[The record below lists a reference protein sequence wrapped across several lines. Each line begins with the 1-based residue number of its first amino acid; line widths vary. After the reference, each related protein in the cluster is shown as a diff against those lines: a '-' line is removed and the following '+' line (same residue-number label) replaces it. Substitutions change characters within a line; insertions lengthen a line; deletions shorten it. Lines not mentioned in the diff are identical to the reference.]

1 MASNALYQTERIGD
15 WGVPVAAAGGE
26 YATETLHLPDGT
38 DLFYRLWRAAD
49 ATAPVLVFL
58 HGLGAHTGWFIDMGN
73 ALSARG
79 LSVVMDDHRGFGR
92 SGGPRGHVRRGAVY
106 LDDLGAFLDEVQ
118 RRLPD
123 APIFLAGHS
132 MGGIFATYLA
142 AADARTGTGRGRI
155 RGLVLLNP
163 WVKETIKVPL
173 GTLLAGF
180 PAGLLGSAA
189 PFPLPPNPAVMTTN
203 PEAVTLLNDDRYWV
217 GQQSKAFLV
226 QLLGLRNGI
235 LKQARQVRAPALVI
249 QSEADRS
256 VSKKHSRKLYDALGS
271 TDKTWKTYP
280 GYAHDFEFQPDRSAL
295 DSDVADWIL
304 RHRA

>member
-1 MASNALYQTERIGD
+1 MASDALYQAERIGD
-15 WGVPVAAAGGE
+15 WGTPVAAAGGD
-26 YATETLHLPDGT
+26 YAAETLHLPDGT
-38 DLFYRLWRAAD
+38 DLFFRTWRAAD
-49 ATAPVLVFL
+49 AAAPVLVFL
-58 HGLGAHTGWFIDMGN
+58 HGLGAHTGWFIDLGN
-73 ALSARG
+73 ALSAHG

-92 SGGPRGHVRRGAVY
+92 SGGPRGHVRRGGVY

-118 RRLPD
+118 RRQPQ

-142 AADARTGTGRGRI
+142 AADTRSGRNRI

-163 WVKETIKVPL
+163 WVKEIIKVSL
-173 GTLLAGF
+173 GAMLAGF

-189 PFPLPPNPAVMTTN
+189 PFPLPPNPAVMTAN

-235 LKQARQVRAPALVI
+235 LKQAKLVRAPALVI

-256 VSKKHSRKLYDALGS
+256 VSQKHSRKLYDALGS
-271 TDKTWKTYP
+271 ADKTWKTYP
-280 GYAHDFEFQPDRSAL
+280 GYAHDFEFEPDRSAL
-295 DSDVADWIL
+295 DNDLADWIL